1 MPSKALHPKQVVVPI
16 LAPIATALA
25 PHLLTAITLDLADQG
40 IRPTPLN
47 VISYAIRVGIPED
60 IAAMVDAAQDADAYP
75 CVQHDR

>member
-1 MPSKALHPKQVVVPI
+1 MPTIALPSEPVVVPI
-16 LAPIATALA
+16 LARGCTALA